1 MKAYEHLKMLYVTL
15 RHSRLDFEQEKYKF
29 EIGGKIFNELGTRP
43 ELKNIW
49 HDPIT
54 KNTIFGIE
62 IELNYHDPDCIK
74 LYEDITNDMEKLK
87 L

>member
-1 MKAYEHLKMLYVTL
+1 MVKAYEYLKILYVTL
-15 RHSRLDFEQEKYKF
+15 RHSRFYFYPEKYKF
-29 EIGGKIFNELGTRP
+29 EIGSHIFDELKKSP
-43 ELKNIW
+43 ELMHNSFE
-49 HDPIT
+49 

-62 IELNYHDPDCIK
+62 IELNFHNPDCIK